1 MLRLLSATFGFLAVS
16 AGSLA
21 AQFAPTLLA
30 NRSYWTDGKSEIDFY
45 QAEFPRDGEPHPCEV
60 VLILTP
66 LFVDQ
71 NSLASIDAAKSQDG
85 VPAIRMLQ
93 SATIPRG
100 LAADL
105 RSIDALWRMDSM
117 SLARLSFAG
126 SDPLGVFA
134 KTLREVREQ
143 GRTKWTYSGAG
154 YLGATD
160 LKPVELGKP
169 TVAYDELPLRLRTID
184 FSKPN
189 GGFDV
194 DLAPTMATAQNEFGD
209 IKPAKITW
217 NVGGRT
223 IDVEVQHQTGKDTF
237 TLDSN
242 FPFLLREWRAGD
254 GTHWRMK
261 NSIRARYVDYLK
273 NGDRERALKDPM
285 LRHPD

>member
-1 MLRLLSATFGFLAVS
+1 MSRRLSVTVGLLVLS
-16 AGSLA
+16 AGSVA
-21 AQFAPTLLA
+21 AQFVPTLLA
-30 NRSYWTDGKSEIDFY
+30 NRSYWGDGKSEIDLY
-45 QAEFPRDGEPHPCEV
+45 QAEFLRDSEPHPCELTLV
-60 VLILTP
+60 LTP
-66 LFVDQ
+66 LFVDH
-71 NSLASIDAAKSQDG
+71 NTLAAIDAVKPQDG

-93 SATIPRG
+93 WATIPRG

-105 RSIDALWRMDSM
+105 RSVEALWRMDPM

-126 SDPLGVFA
+126 CDPFGTFA
-134 KTLREVREQ
+134 NTVREVREQ
-143 GRTKWTYSGAG
+143 GRTKWTYSGGG
-154 YLGATD
+154 YSGTTEPQ
-160 LKPVELGKP
+160 PVELATP
-169 TVAYDELPLRLRTID
+169 TVGYDELPLRVRTID

-189 GGFDV
+189 GSFDV
-194 DLAPTMATAQNEFGD
+194 DVAPTLTTAQNGFGQ

-217 NVGGRT
+217 KVGDRT

-242 FPFLLREWRAGD
+242 FPYLLREWRGAD

-261 NSIRARYVDYLK
+261 NSIRARYSDYLK